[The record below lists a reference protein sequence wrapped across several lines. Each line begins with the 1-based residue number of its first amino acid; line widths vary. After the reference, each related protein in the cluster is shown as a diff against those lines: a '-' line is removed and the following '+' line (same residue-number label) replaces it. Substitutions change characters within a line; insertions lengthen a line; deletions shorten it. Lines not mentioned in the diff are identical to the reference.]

1 MLVKEVPEVYTD
13 KNLDH
18 VDGLVQE
25 RCNSIANAL
34 ELRLPCTNPSMLF
47 FAERQLDGHISYT
60 NGLSQM
66 KYTRWLVLMAY
77 GIAISIRKLLPFM
90 EMA

>member
-1 MLVKEVPEVYTD
+1 MLVKEAPEVYTD

-34 ELRLPCTNPSMLF
+34 ELCLSCTNPSMLF
-47 FAERQLDGHISYT
+47 FAIPCPHRDSLMATFLI
-60 NGLSQM
+60 
-66 KYTRWLVLMAY
+66 LMAY
-77 GIAISIRKLLPFM
+77 SKWSTQDDLF
-90 EMA
+90 